1 MMDISTLAEK
11 VLKGDKRSLARVISL
26 VENSSPNVL
35 DLLNLIYA
43 HTGRACRLGFTGPPG
58 VGKST
63 LVTEFAV
70 AVRGKGKAVGIIAI
84 DPTSPFTGG
93 ALLGDRIRM
102 QKLGLDDGVFIRS
115 MATRGMLGGIARATF
130 QAADLLDA
138 AGKDFVLIETVGVG
152 QSEVEISRAVDTTV
166 LVLSPESGDAVQA
179 MKAGVME
186 IADIVVINKADRPGA
201 NRLEDEV
208 RAVLALGMKKGAEPP
223 PIVKTEATT
232 GAGLTDL
239 LDTIDKRNAELEELH
254 GKPAIRRRLLSMQLK
269 TLVESRLHELLW
281 HDKEIEQVVKKHLAE
296 VEARKTSPYAVVDEI
311 VAAFKKM
318 GQ

>member
-1 MMDISTLAEK
+1 MDTDSLAERI
-11 VLKGDKRSLARVISL
+11 LKGDKRGLARAISL
-26 VENSSPNVL
+26 VESGSPKAL
-35 DLLNLIYA
+35 PLLNAIYPKV
-43 HTGRACRLGFTGPPG
+43 GSACRLGLTGPPG

-63 LVTEFAV
+63 LVTEISLLL
-70 AVRGKGKAVGIIAI
+70 REKGNKVGIIAI

-102 QKLGLDDGVFIRS
+102 QRIGLDEGIFIRS

-138 AGKDFVLIETVGVG
+138 AGKNYVIIETVGVG
-152 QSEVEISRAVDTTV
+152 QSEVEISRAVDTTI

-201 NRLEDEV
+201 NRLEDEI
-208 RAVLALGMKKGAEPP
+208 RAVLALGVKKGCEPP
-223 PIVKTEATT
+223 PIIKTEATT
-232 GAGLTDL
+232 GAGLKEL
-239 LDTIDKRNAELEELH
+239 VETIEKRQADVEKLH
-254 GKPAIRRRLLSMQLK
+254 GRDAIRHRLLAMQLK

-281 HDKEIEQVVKKHLAE
+281 SSKPIEALIKQLIVD
-296 VEARKTSPYAVVDEI
+296 VEARKTSPYAIVDEI
-311 VAAFKKM
+311 VAAFRAEEH
-318 GQ
+318 